1 MSIPRAAKPQRPTEH
16 ASARGRRG
24 RPVGLA
30 AWRLSPP
37 DAHDVA
43 WWGDLVAGH
52 GLELNEEVARAH
64 LKPGYSFF
72 GDGPHA

>member
-1 MSIPRAAKPQRPTEH
+1 
-16 ASARGRRG
+16 
-24 RPVGLA
+24 
-30 AWRLSPP
+30 
-37 DAHDVA
+37 VA